1 MADIATYTLGGAV
14 ATIRMDDGKV
24 NVVSPTLIHGVAAA
38 LDRARADHAAVV
50 LTGRPGV
57 LSAGFDRNVLLGGGE
72 AALEMLVG
80 GFKLAERL
88 LSFPRPV
95 IIACTGHALAM
106 GAFLALTGDYRVGA
120 RGPFK
125 VGANEVAIGLTMPRF
140 ATELCKLRLP
150 ATYLQ
155 RSVLN
160 AEIYDPETAVS
171 AGFLDRVVAPEEVVP
186 AAQQVAAELAKLPAH
201 SFAYTKQRVREEA
214 LVRLRK
220 AIEDDGADFLST
232 LKAT

>member
-1 MADIATYTLGGAV
+1 MQEIATYELDGAV

-24 NVVSPTLIHGVAAA
+24 NVVSPAMIQSVGLA
-38 LDRARADHAAVV
+38 LDRARDDQAAVV
-50 LTGRPGV
+50 LTGRTGA
-57 LSAGFDRNVLLGGGE
+57 LSAGFDRNVLFAGGQG
-72 AALEMLVG
+72 ALDMLIG

-95 IIACTGHALAM
+95 VIACSGHALAM
-106 GAFLALTGDYRVGA
+106 GSFLLLSADYRVGA

-150 ATYLQ
+150 ATYLT

-160 AEIYDPETAVS
+160 AEIYDPETAVA
-171 AGFLDRVVAPEEVVP
+171 AGFLDRVVAVEEVLP
-186 AAQQVAAELAKLPAH
+186 TARQIAGELAKLPAH
-201 SFAYTKQRVREEA
+201 AFAYTKQRLREEA
-214 LVRLRK
+214 MPRLRQ
-220 AIEDDGADFLST
+220 AIEQDGTEFGALQAS
-232 LKAT
+232 